1 MPQRAFRGIELVCA
15 ATGGAF
21 GAGARQL
28 LDQWYSGPR
37 HDFVVSLIAISI
49 SGLLFGA
56 LETGWYRRP
65 YLRWFVLGF
74 CSGLGALSVAVVVAT
89 TSTDVWLSV
98 AYLIGSLF
106 VATGAI
112 AAGQLLARLGTR

>member
-1 MPQRAFRGIELVCA
+1 MPQRAFRGSELVCA

-21 GAGARQL
+21 GAGARLL
-28 LDQWYSGPR
+28 LDQWYSGPH
-37 HDFVVSLIAISI
+37 HDFIVSLIAISV

-56 LETGWYRRP
+56 LSASGYQQSTW
-65 YLRWFVLGF
+65 RWFALGF

-89 TSTDVWLSV
+89 TSTHVWMSV
-98 AYLIGSLF
+98 AYLVATVF

-112 AAGQLLARLGTR
+112 ATGRLTARLGAR